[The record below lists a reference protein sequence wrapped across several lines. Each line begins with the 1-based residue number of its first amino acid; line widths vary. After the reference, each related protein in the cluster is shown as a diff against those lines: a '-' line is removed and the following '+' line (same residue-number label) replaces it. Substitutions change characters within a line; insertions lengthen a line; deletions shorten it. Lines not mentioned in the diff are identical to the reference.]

1 MRANGTHRLTSQM
14 AFREITHLIE
24 NNLEQLNYGVAITDI
39 DTDGEFEAVVMGFG
53 YPNVILK
60 RDGEKLVNVA
70 TGLLSDEEM
79 NAIGVAS
86 GDIDGDGQE
95 EIYFLNTDSLGGEK
109 QFFDRLISFEND
121 KFIDLFALSIHE
133 NIRNAGAGRSVVCI
147 DRSGRGRYGFFIAN
161 YALFFSF
168 NCSFTCLSSLSLFRF
183 SFWFLFFFLLF
194 SIAPGGRQTCLR
206 DEYFP
211 KLQTHTFLNLTLALT
226 FF

>member
-70 TGLLSDEEM
+70 AGLLSDENM

-121 KFIDLFALSIHE
+121 KFIDLFALSTHE
-133 NIRNAGAGRSVVCI
+133 NIRN
-147 DRSGRGRYGFFIAN
+147 
-161 YALFFSF
+161 
-168 NCSFTCLSSLSLFRF
+168 T
-183 SFWFLFFFLLF
+183 
-194 SIAPGGRQTCLR
+194 
-206 DEYFP
+206 
-211 KLQTHTFLNLTLALT
+211 
-226 FF
+226 

>member
-70 TGLLSDEEM
+70 AGLLSDENM

-109 QFFDRLISFEND
+109 QFFDRFEN
-121 KFIDLFALSIHE
+121 H
-133 NIRNAGAGRSVVCI
+133 
-147 DRSGRGRYGFFIAN
+147 IARIKN
-161 YALFFSF
+161 
-168 NCSFTCLSSLSLFRF
+168 
-183 SFWFLFFFLLF
+183 
-194 SIAPGGRQTCLR
+194 
-206 DEYFP
+206 
-211 KLQTHTFLNLTLALT
+211 
-226 FF
+226 

>member
-79 NAIGVAS
+79 NAIGVARRRKTV
-86 GDIDGDGQE
+86 
-95 EIYFLNTDSLGGEK
+95 F
-109 QFFDRLISFEND
+109 
-121 KFIDLFALSIHE
+121 
-133 NIRNAGAGRSVVCI
+133 
-147 DRSGRGRYGFFIAN
+147 
-161 YALFFSF
+161 
-168 NCSFTCLSSLSLFRF
+168 
-183 SFWFLFFFLLF
+183 
-194 SIAPGGRQTCLR
+194 
-206 DEYFP
+206 
-211 KLQTHTFLNLTLALT
+211 
-226 FF
+226 